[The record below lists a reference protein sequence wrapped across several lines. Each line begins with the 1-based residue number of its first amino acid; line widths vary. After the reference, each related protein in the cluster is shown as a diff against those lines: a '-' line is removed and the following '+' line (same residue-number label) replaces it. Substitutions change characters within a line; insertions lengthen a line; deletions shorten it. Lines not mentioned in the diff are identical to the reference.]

1 MSDNSI
7 ENKTTS
13 NHENLAVTPVAA
25 APTNTVTGSQSTGST
40 DRLAKPWKV
49 TDKLLRFIG
58 IWENGVENGKNFAKQ
73 TVTNG
78 FILTVYNDSRN
89 LPTVGCG
96 HLVTTE
102 DKLKLGDS
110 ITIEKAK
117 DILKNDL
124 EIAEK
129 AINEKVKVP
138 LYQNEYDA
146 LVSVTFNTGR
156 SGALK
161 LIDKVNE
168 GDYKVVPKEIEKYR
182 TGGGNKGRRAS
193 EASLFESGNY
203 DATH

>member
-7 ENKTTS
+7 ENKTAS
-13 NHENLAVTPVAA
+13 NNKSVTVTPVVAGQ
-25 APTNTVTGSQSTGST
+25 TNTVTASQATGAT
-40 DRLAKPWKV
+40 DRLAKPWKI
-49 TDKLLRFIG
+49 TEQLLRFIG

-78 FILTVYNDSRN
+78 FILTVYNDSRK

-96 HLVTTE
+96 HLVTAV

-117 DILKNDL
+117 EILKSDL
-124 EIAEK
+124 EIVEK

-138 LYQNEYDA
+138 LYQYEYDA
-146 LVSVTFNTGR
+146 LVSITFNTGR

-161 LIDKVNE
+161 LIEKVNQ
-168 GDYKVVPKEIEKYR
+168 GDYKMVPKEIEKYR

-193 EASLFESGNY
+193 EANLFESGSY

>member
-1 MSDNSI
+1 M
-7 ENKTTS
+7 ENQSVS
-13 NHENLAVTPVAA
+13 NNENATVTPVVAG
-25 APTNTVTGSQSTGST
+25 PTNTIAGSLSSGST

-49 TDKLLRFIG
+49 SEKLLRFIG
-58 IWENGVENGKNFAKQ
+58 VWENGVENGKNFAKQ

-78 FILTVYNDSRN
+78 FILIVYNDSQK

-96 HLVTTE
+96 HLVTAA
-102 DKLKLGDS
+102 DKLKLGDT

-117 DILKNDL
+117 ELLKSDL
-124 EIAEK
+124 KIAEK
-129 AINEKVKVP
+129 AVNEKVKVP

-146 LVSVTFNTGR
+146 LVSITFNTGR

-168 GDYKVVPKEIEKYR
+168 GNYKSIPKEIEKYR

-193 EASLFESGNY
+193 EASLFESRNY

>member
-1 MSDNSI
+1 MKNQPAPNN
-7 ENKTTS
+7 ETAT
-13 NHENLAVTPVAA
+13 VTPVAA
-25 APTNTVTGSQSTGST
+25 GPTNTITGSQSTGSSN
-40 DRLAKPWKV
+40 RLAKPWKV
-49 TDKLLRFIG
+49 SEELLRFIG

-78 FILTVYNDSRN
+78 FILTVYNDSRK

-96 HLVTTE
+96 HLVTAA
-102 DKLKLGDS
+102 DKLKIGDT

-117 DILKNDL
+117 ELLKSDL
-124 EIAEK
+124 ETAEK

-138 LYQNEYDA
+138 LYQNEYDS
-146 LVSVTFNTGR
+146 LVSITFNTGR

-161 LIDKVNE
+161 LIEKVNE
-168 GDYKVVPKEIEKYR
+168 GDYKSVPKEIEKYR

>member
-1 MSDNSI
+1 MKNQAVPNN
-7 ENKTTS
+7 ENATV
-13 NHENLAVTPVAA
+13 APVVSG
-25 APTNTVTGSQSTGST
+25 PTNTVASSQATGST

-49 TDKLLRFIG
+49 SEKLLRFIG
-58 IWENGVENGKNFAKQ
+58 VWENGVENGKNFAKQ

-78 FILTVYNDSRN
+78 FILTVYNDSRS

-96 HLVTTE
+96 HLVNAA
-102 DKLKLGDS
+102 DKLKLGDT
-110 ITIEKAK
+110 ITMEKAK
-117 DILKNDL
+117 ELLKSDL
-124 EIAEK
+124 ETAEN
-129 AINEKVKVP
+129 AINKKVKVP

-146 LVSVTFNTGR
+146 LVSITFNTGR

-168 GDYKVVPKEIEKYR
+168 GDYKSVPKEIEKYR

-193 EASLFESGNY
+193 EANLFESGNY